1 LLRLFARSAFVAAL
15 TLSPTACGED
25 TVTPTPTPTT
35 TTLSF
40 SSTMVPGGTASRSF
54 TAERAGK
61 VTVQYGS
68 FSPQSDVTLR
78 LSFGTFDG
86 TNCTPTTTLDTLPGT
101 TAQIST
107 DITAG
112 NYCVKVADV
121 GGVVQ
126 VSVFSVI
133 IVLTINP

>member
-1 LLRLFARSAFVAAL
+1 MRLFARYSLVAAL
-15 TLSPTACGED
+15 TLSVAACGED
-25 TVTPTPTPTT
+25 PVTPTPTPTVT
-35 TTLSF
+35 TMSF

-54 TAERAGK
+54 SAERAGK

-68 FSPQSDVTLR
+68 FSPQTDVTLR
-78 LSFGTFDG
+78 LSLGTFDG
-86 TNCTPTTTLDTLPGT
+86 TNCTPTATLDTLPGT
-101 TAQIST
+101 TPQIST
-107 DITAG
+107 DIAAG

-126 VSVFSVI
+126 VSIFSVI